1 MASHPNSLLAGCQV
15 AALKLTKVR
24 VFTTWKSLNTTNQA
38 LCALPEGKSLNVYQ
52 HITKWRGKCAYWH
65 KNSVK
70 WGQKGKNKLCN
81 ISSHTC
87 IFFFL
92 LEIHICYIQ
101 FIYNQYL
108 LVSWMTVICQEFINY
123 IILTIWKNI
132 TNKIL
137 FLKTHST
144 I

>member
-1 MASHPNSLLAGCQV
+1 MLIGIKTQSNGG
-15 AALKLTKVR
+15 KKVKINYVIFLHTL
-24 VFTTWKSLNTTNQA
+24 VF
-38 LCALPEGKSLNVYQ
+38 
-52 HITKWRGKCAYWH
+52 
-65 KNSVK
+65 
-70 WGQKGKNKLCN
+70 
-81 ISSHTC
+81 
-87 IFFFL
+87 FFFL

-123 IILTIWKNI
+123 IILTIWKDI